1 MESRR
6 EFSGS
11 RKCEKC
17 RQSEEVEMRQ
27 SDQLLCKSCHEL
39 EEVYRI
45 SEKIFQEARN
55 DEIESGVNKE
65 GDMYGVGDVSAMTV
79 LDERN
84 ESDECL
90 ESFSD
95 KEEEL
100 SQPSKDTDSI
110 VITKSTDI
118 EQRCQK
124 CEKKV
129 ANGVKCTNCGK
140 KYHWRCGGL
149 TKENEKTKVIES
161 NYWACMKC
169 RSPVEECA
177 SCKAKKKEIKNLK
190 LNNKELCKDLDKMK
204 YDLRQCQ
211 ERCTD
216 LEDRLTREKKLRRRV
231 EKDLEELQ
239 QSTCDSDCST
249 CYSDDDKQERH
260 NSKRSER
267 EKRNVDRKG
276 GITRSFE
283 KTNGGNGAERVAVSV
298 PERQPMNAPA
308 RTRPQERKAHHEE
321 IVSDNQEHDNTQDDE
336 TPVNPGLSMA
346 LEYLRKYQQDSNL
359 DQREHEGCMDTHIN
373 EQQGIKSTNTPKA
386 ESKTQSSVSMGRAR
400 AGRGGVCYDFEK
412 NGACLRQNCKYV
424 HLNRFSPY
432 PDLSNQRVKESRTMS
447 TSLHEPSPRPNTR
460 QSVYRPTNNRTRAG
474 EGGKQKICFKFR
486 DNGHCRFGLK
496 CRYRHERVYQ
506 HYNQS
511 NDRENR
517 FGSTKP
523 HVRSNVTSRNF
534 SDVNA
539 VNTSNNGFNYFLED
553 MKSIVSTL
561 KDITETQRQFTALPP
576 TQMQG
581 YQHHQFMPLTNQG
594 QQVWPVAVQQ

>member
-45 SEKIFQEARN
+45 SEKIFQEERY
-55 DEIESGVNKE
+55 DEIESGLNKE

-110 VITKSTDI
+110 VTTESTDI
-118 EQRCQK
+118 EQRCEK

-161 NYWACMKC
+161 NYWECMKC

-177 SCKAKKKEIKNLK
+177 SCRAKKKEIRNLK

-216 LEDRLTREKKLRRRV
+216 LEGRLTREKKLRRRV

-239 QSTCDSDCST
+239 QSSCDSDCCT
-249 CYSDDDKQERH
+249 CYSDDDKKERH

-267 EKRNVDRKG
+267 GKRNVDRKG
-276 GITRSFE
+276 GTTRSYE

-298 PERQPMNAPA
+298 PERQLMNAPA

-321 IVSDNQEHDNTQDDE
+321 IVS
-336 TPVNPGLSMA
+336 
-346 LEYLRKYQQDSNL
+346 
-359 DQREHEGCMDTHIN
+359 
-373 EQQGIKSTNTPKA
+373 STNVKCLIIRQKNWAPD
-386 ESKTQSSVSMGRAR
+386 KT
-400 AGRGGVCYDFEK
+400 E
-412 NGACLRQNCKYV
+412 
-424 HLNRFSPY
+424 
-432 PDLSNQRVKESRTMS
+432 LS
-447 TSLHEPSPRPNTR
+447 LGIRPM
-460 QSVYRPTNNRTRAG
+460 
-474 EGGKQKICFKFR
+474 I
-486 DNGHCRFGLK
+486 
-496 CRYRHERVYQ
+496 
-506 HYNQS
+506 
-511 NDRENR
+511 
-517 FGSTKP
+517 
-523 HVRSNVTSRNF
+523 
-534 SDVNA
+534 
-539 VNTSNNGFNYFLED
+539 
-553 MKSIVSTL
+553 
-561 KDITETQRQFTALPP
+561 AL
-576 TQMQG
+576 
-581 YQHHQFMPLTNQG
+581 F
-594 QQVWPVAVQQ
+594 

>member
-1 MESRR
+1 MESRP

-55 DEIESGVNKE
+55 DEIESGLNKE

-110 VITKSTDI
+110 IITKSTDI
-118 EQRCQK
+118 EQRCEK
-124 CEKKV
+124 CENKV

-149 TKENEKTKVIES
+149 TKENEKTKVTES
-161 NYWACMKC
+161 NYWECMKC

-239 QSTCDSDCST
+239 QSSCDSDCST

-260 NSKRSER
+260 NSKRSEKG
-267 EKRNVDRKG
+267 KRNVDRKG
-276 GITRSFE
+276 GITGSYE

-298 PERQPMNAPA
+298 PERQPPMNAPA

-321 IVSDNQEHDNTQDDE
+321 IVSDNQEHDNTEDDE

-359 DQREHEGCMDTHIN
+359 DQREHEDCMDTHIN
-373 EQQGIKSTNTPKA
+373 EQQDIKSTNSPKA

-424 HLNRFSPY
+424 HLNRFAPY

-447 TSLHEPSPRPNTR
+447 TSVHEPSPRPNTR

-486 DNGHCRFGLK
+486 DNGHCRFGLE

-539 VNTSNNGFNYFLED
+539 VNTSNHGFNYFLED

-561 KDITETQRQFTALPP
+561 KDIETQRQFTALPP

-581 YQHHQFMPLTNQG
+581 YQRHQVMPLTNQG

>member
-1 MESRR
+1 M
-6 EFSGS
+6 
-11 RKCEKC
+11 
-17 RQSEEVEMRQ
+17 
-27 SDQLLCKSCHEL
+27 
-39 EEVYRI
+39 
-45 SEKIFQEARN
+45 
-55 DEIESGVNKE
+55 
-65 GDMYGVGDVSAMTV
+65 
-79 LDERN
+79 
-84 ESDECL
+84 
-90 ESFSD
+90 
-95 KEEEL
+95 
-100 SQPSKDTDSI
+100 
-110 VITKSTDI
+110 
-118 EQRCQK
+118 
-124 CEKKV
+124 
-129 ANGVKCTNCGK
+129 
-140 KYHWRCGGL
+140 
-149 TKENEKTKVIES
+149 
-161 NYWACMKC
+161 
-169 RSPVEECA
+169 
-177 SCKAKKKEIKNLK
+177 
-190 LNNKELCKDLDKMK
+190 
-204 YDLRQCQ
+204 
-211 ERCTD
+211 
-216 LEDRLTREKKLRRRV
+216 

-239 QSTCDSDCST
+239 QSSCDSDCST

-267 EKRNVDRKG
+267 GKRNMDRKG
-276 GITRSFE
+276 GTTRSYE

-321 IVSDNQEHDNTQDDE
+321 IVSDNQEHDNTEDDE

-346 LEYLRKYQQDSNL
+346 LEYLRKYQEDSNL
-359 DQREHEGCMDTHIN
+359 HQREHEDCMDTHIN
-373 EQQGIKSTNTPKA
+373 EQQDIKSTNTPKA

-400 AGRGGVCYDFEK
+400 AGRGGICYDFEK

-424 HLNRFSPY
+424 HLNHFAPY
-432 PDLSNQRVKESRTMS
+432 PDLSNQRVKESRTIS
-447 TSLHEPSPRPNTR
+447 TSVHELSPRPNTR
-460 QSVYRPTNNRTRAG
+460 RSVYRPTNNRTRAG

-511 NDRENR
+511 NDHENR

-539 VNTSNNGFNYFLED
+539 VNTSNHGFNYFLED

-561 KDITETQRQFTALPP
+561 KDIIETQWQFTPLQP

-581 YQHHQFMPLTNQG
+581 YQHHQFMPLKNQG